1 MIVNRYPGK
10 CQSCGKPLAAGAG
23 FAYKNGF
30 KWFSVCSSS
39 ACHRKLGLKAPVAEA
54 QQIRTLDD
62 SGLITMPY
70 DAAAIPLL
78 RSMPGAKWQ
87 PESKQ
92 WKVSILP
99 KDLPRVLEV
108 AEQLEL
114 DVSDVLKTLAA
125 EGTEESREAMKRA
138 ERKRS
143 DGASLFGYQKDGVKF
158 LALHDRAIL
167 ADDMGLGKSLANG
180 TPVLT
185 PTGWVPIEELVVGD
199 EVIGSDGKICK
210 VTGVFPQGVLP
221 VYDVF
226 FSDGRSVQCSEDHL
240 WSVQTPN
247 DRVRNPD
254 NFRTHT
260 LKEIVETG
268 LEDHNGNRKWFIP
281 VVDPIE
287 HSEKDFAVH
296 PYILGAML
304 ANGSFGGTISHT
316 GLPEQREVLK
326 KLGVS
331 FEHHDYQNKWT
342 NTVHC
347 EELKNALQKYNLR
360 YKNCYSKF
368 IPEDYFWGSVEQ
380 RLALLQGLVDND
392 GTVSKDGMVVEYNTS
407 SSQLADDVI
416 RLVRSL
422 GGVVKFSTRKPKY
435 TYKGEVKVGSTDHRI
450 RIKLPSHLCP
460 VTIPFKKER
469 FVANSKYPPAL
480 SIADVIEAGESEC
493 TCISVDAEDKLFV
506 TKDYI
511 VTHNTVQS
519 LVALPENAR
528 VVLVAPAAVKYNWED
543 EAKKWRPDYKIHICE
558 GRNSFKL
565 PEPGEIVIV
574 NFEIL
579 PDWLKPTKEI
589 AKTRKGKP
597 VLAAD
602 LSPEQNAAIQQVTL
616 IVDEAHRAKNYKAAR
631 TQKITQIAKIA
642 ARVWFLTGTPLMNN
656 PEDLYGVLQAGD
668 MQVLGGWDK
677 FLELF
682 NAVFNGFGYEFGLPS
697 PEVPE
702 RMKRVMLRRLKTEVL
717 KDLPPKTYQRVDVPL
732 DSDTIKKLNKFLVE
746 AGMDPK
752 SESLQK
758 QLELSDLPGFESFSK
773 IRALLA
779 QSRIPAMLEMVEE
792 YEESQTPLL
801 VFSAHTAP
809 IEALA
814 DRPGWAIITG
824 DTPAEKR
831 FQIQTDFQAGKL
843 KGVGLTVGAGGVGL
857 NLTHASN
864 VLFVDL
870 DWTPALNIQSEDRAC
885 RIGQTSDKVL
895 IKRMCSNHPL
905 DLHIQKLLEWKL
917 EMAFRALEAS
927 IKFKPLK
934 KRPLVQD
941 IKIVEESDEELA
953 ARIKAAENDA
963 NREVALGKLQLV
975 ASREAVKVNDVPEPP
990 LTPSRKAMLKEALEY
1005 MAGRC
1010 DGAIEKDGVGFN
1022 RPDAA
1027 IGHWIHDTG
1036 LRDEDELPFRVLE
1049 RILCRYR
1056 RQLKG
1061 QFEEI
1066 WKPE

>member
-1 MIVNRYPGK
+1 
-10 CQSCGKPLAAGAG
+10 
-23 FAYKNGF
+23 
-30 KWFSVCSSS
+30 
-39 ACHRKLGLKAPVAEA
+39 
-54 QQIRTLDD
+54 
-62 SGLITMPY
+62 
-70 DAAAIPLL
+70 
-78 RSMPGAKWQ
+78 
-87 PESKQ
+87 
-92 WKVSILP
+92 VS
-99 KDLPRVLEV
+99 
-108 AEQLEL
+108 
-114 DVSDVLKTLAA
+114 
-125 EGTEESREAMKRA
+125 
-138 ERKRS
+138 
-143 DGASLFGYQKDGVKF
+143 
-158 LALHDRAIL
+158 
-167 ADDMGLGKSLANG
+167 
-180 TPVLT
+180 
-185 PTGWVPIEELVVGD
+185 
-199 EVIGSDGKICK
+199 
-210 VTGVFPQGVLP
+210 
-221 VYDVF
+221 
-226 FSDGRSVQCSEDHL
+226 
-240 WSVQTPN
+240 
-247 DRVRNPD
+247 
-254 NFRTHT
+254 
-260 LKEIVETG
+260 
-268 LEDHNGNRKWFIP
+268 
-281 VVDPIE
+281 
-287 HSEKDFAVH
+287 
-296 PYILGAML
+296 
-304 ANGSFGGTISHT
+304 
-316 GLPEQREVLK
+316 
-326 KLGVS
+326 
-331 FEHHDYQNKWT
+331 
-342 NTVHC
+342 
-347 EELKNALQKYNLR
+347 
-360 YKNCYSKF
+360 
-368 IPEDYFWGSVEQ
+368 
-380 RLALLQGLVDND
+380 
-392 GTVSKDGMVVEYNTS
+392 
-407 SSQLADDVI
+407 
-416 RLVRSL
+416 
-422 GGVVKFSTRKPKY
+422 FSTRKPKY
-435 TYKGEVKVGSTDHRI
+435 TYKGEVKIGSTDHRI
-450 RIKLPSHLCP
+450 RIKLPNHLCP

-511 VTHNTVQS
+511 VTHNTVQA
-519 LVALPENAR
+519 LVALPENER
-528 VVLVAPAAVKYNWED
+528 VILIAPAAVKYNWKE
-543 EAKKWRPDYKIHICE
+543 EASSWRPDYKLHVCE
-558 GRNSFKL
+558 GRNSFKM
-565 PEPGEIVIV
+565 PERGEVVII
-574 NFEIL
+574 NYEIL
-579 PDWLKPTKEI
+579 PDWLTPKSVPGKKYKE
-589 AKTRKGKP
+589 A
-597 VLAAD
+597 VLT
-602 LSPEQNAAIQQVTL
+602 SEQVQCLKETTL
-616 IVDEAHRAKNYKAAR
+616 IADEAHRAKNYKAAR
-631 TQKITQIAKIA
+631 TQKVTELSKVCK
-642 ARVWFLTGTPLMNN
+642 RVWFLTGTPLMNR

-668 MQVLGGWDK
+668 MRVLGSWDK
-677 FLELF
+677 FVGLF
-682 NAVFNGFGYEFGLPS
+682 NGYRNSFGGYDFGIPS

>member
-10 CQSCGKPLAAGAG
+10 CQNCGKPLASGAG

-30 KWFSVCSSS
+30 KWFSVCNSS
-39 ACHRKLGLKAPVAEA
+39 ACHRKLGLKAPTPEA

-167 ADDMGLGKSLANG
+167 ADDMGLGK
-180 TPVLT
+180 
-185 PTGWVPIEELVVGD
+185 
-199 EVIGSDGKICK
+199 
-210 VTGVFPQGVLP
+210 
-221 VYDVF
+221 
-226 FSDGRSVQCSEDHL
+226 
-240 WSVQTPN
+240 
-247 DRVRNPD
+247 
-254 NFRTHT
+254 
-260 LKEIVETG
+260 
-268 LEDHNGNRKWFIP
+268 
-281 VVDPIE
+281 
-287 HSEKDFAVH
+287 
-296 PYILGAML
+296 
-304 ANGSFGGTISHT
+304 
-316 GLPEQREVLK
+316 
-326 KLGVS
+326 
-331 FEHHDYQNKWT
+331 
-342 NTVHC
+342 
-347 EELKNALQKYNLR
+347 
-360 YKNCYSKF
+360 
-368 IPEDYFWGSVEQ
+368 
-380 RLALLQGLVDND
+380 
-392 GTVSKDGMVVEYNTS
+392 
-407 SSQLADDVI
+407 
-416 RLVRSL
+416 
-422 GGVVKFSTRKPKY
+422 
-435 TYKGEVKVGSTDHRI
+435 
-450 RIKLPSHLCP
+450 
-460 VTIPFKKER
+460 
-469 FVANSKYPPAL
+469 
-480 SIADVIEAGESEC
+480 
-493 TCISVDAEDKLFV
+493 
-506 TKDYI
+506 
-511 VTHNTVQS
+511 TVQS

-528 VVLVAPAAVKYNWED
+528 VVLVAPAAVKYNWEA
-543 EAKKWRPDYKIHICE
+543 EARDWRPDYKIHICE

-602 LSPEQNAAIQQVTL
+602 LTPEQNAAIQQVTL

-631 TQKITQIAKIA
+631 TQKITQVAKIA

-682 NAVFNGFGYEFGLPS
+682 NAVFNGFGYDFGLPS

-792 YEESQTPLL
+792 YEETQTPLL

-934 KRPLVQD
+934 KRPLIQD

-953 ARIKAAENDA
+953 ARIKAAEDDA

-990 LTPSRKAMLKEALEY
+990 LTPGRKAMLKEALEY

>member
-10 CQSCGKPLAAGAG
+10 CQSCNKPLAQGAG

-39 ACHRKLGLKAPVAEA
+39 ACHRKLGLKAPAPEA
-54 QQIRTLDD
+54 AQIRTLDD

-70 DAAAIPLL
+70 DSAAIPLL

-114 DVSDVLKTLAA
+114 DVSEVLKTLAA

-138 ERKRS
+138 ERKCS

-167 ADDMGLGKSLANG
+167 ADDMGLGK
-180 TPVLT
+180 
-185 PTGWVPIEELVVGD
+185 
-199 EVIGSDGKICK
+199 
-210 VTGVFPQGVLP
+210 
-221 VYDVF
+221 
-226 FSDGRSVQCSEDHL
+226 
-240 WSVQTPN
+240 
-247 DRVRNPD
+247 
-254 NFRTHT
+254 
-260 LKEIVETG
+260 
-268 LEDHNGNRKWFIP
+268 
-281 VVDPIE
+281 
-287 HSEKDFAVH
+287 
-296 PYILGAML
+296 
-304 ANGSFGGTISHT
+304 
-316 GLPEQREVLK
+316 
-326 KLGVS
+326 
-331 FEHHDYQNKWT
+331 
-342 NTVHC
+342 
-347 EELKNALQKYNLR
+347 
-360 YKNCYSKF
+360 
-368 IPEDYFWGSVEQ
+368 
-380 RLALLQGLVDND
+380 
-392 GTVSKDGMVVEYNTS
+392 
-407 SSQLADDVI
+407 
-416 RLVRSL
+416 
-422 GGVVKFSTRKPKY
+422 
-435 TYKGEVKVGSTDHRI
+435 
-450 RIKLPSHLCP
+450 
-460 VTIPFKKER
+460 
-469 FVANSKYPPAL
+469 
-480 SIADVIEAGESEC
+480 
-493 TCISVDAEDKLFV
+493 
-506 TKDYI
+506 
-511 VTHNTVQS
+511 TVQS
-519 LVALPENAR
+519 LVALPDGVR
-528 VVLVAPAAVKYNWED
+528 VILVAPAAVKYNWED
-543 EAKKWRPDYKIHICE
+543 EAKKWRPDYRVHICE
-558 GRNSFKL
+558 GRNSFRM

-579 PDWLKPTKEI
+579 PDWLKPTKKIGE
-589 AKTRKGKP
+589 TRKGKP

-602 LSPEQNAAIQQVTL
+602 LTVEQNAAIQQVTL

-668 MQVLGGWDK
+668 MQVLGGWEK

-682 NAVFNGFGYEFGLPS
+682 NAVFNGFGYDFGLPS

-752 SESLQK
+752 SESLQD

-792 YEESQTPLL
+792 YEETQTPLL
-801 VFSAHTAP
+801 VFSAHKAP
-809 IEALA
+809 IEALE

-905 DLHIQKLLEWKL
+905 DLHIQRLLEWKL

-934 KRPLVQD
+934 KRPLTQD
-941 IKIVEESDEELA
+941 IKVVEESDEELA

-963 NREVALGKLQLV
+963 DREVALGKLQRV
-975 ASREAVKVNDVPEPP
+975 AGREAVKVNDVPEPP
-990 LTPSRKAMLKEALEY
+990 LTPGRKAMLKEALEY

-1066 WKPE
+1066 WKPD